1 VILCLLKNN
10 SIKTAE
16 PPGEG
21 GFCYVMQLGVGVNL
35 RVEKLLK
42 IIMNELITQENLSC

>member
-21 GFCYVMQLGVGVNL
+21 GSAMLCNWGLG
-35 RVEKLLK
+35 
-42 IIMNELITQENLSC
+42 